1 MCTHLGTSRRLLT
14 RALNT
19 CISSSLSNNISALL
33 ATRQSASIKGRYWFS
48 TVKAL
53 SGHDQPIKILYASQ
67 TGTAK
72 LFAYQLNEEL
82 TDEYPERK
90 ISLSEFREVKPDQM
104 LEPNKALH
112 IFLTSVAGVGEPP
125 DNGREFYEYIM
136 DKSNKNNLSGLEYA
150 VFGLGSTAG
159 HAAYFNVIGKSL
171 DQRLE
176 ELGASR
182 IMEIGLGDDG
192 DCIEDDFDNWQ
203 DKLMT
208 LLKKNSASDC
218 DDVEQNVGAEE
229 VIDNAASAI
238 DVVQQREQ
246 MQLHEAKHSDDLSS
260 NNTFTDDLVIKCP
273 GALSED
279 GTRFKSNKFQT
290 LALLP
295 KSKENNLARHKHLFH
310 LNNTS
315 NQFYAE
321 GTDSFSVIGNELL
334 GVEAGESGIHE
345 LKLASPNV
353 TYTTGDHLVV
363 YPQNSQCIVEAYLN
377 MLNVDGN
384 AVIDENQPDSYPF
397 PKSLTIFE
405 TLTHCVD
412 LGALP
417 SPSFARMLIGK
428 KDIDYKSEVAY
439 PRRTVLDLA
448 LQYGR
453 SISLEDLLYQA
464 SPMKP
469 RYYSIASSSVK
480 HPNMIRLVYRRVQYV
495 TKLGMLRE
503 GICTNYLTHKGYIDT
518 QEHAHIAAYVNINPT
533 FRLPKSIDTPILMVA
548 GGCGVAP
555 IRALVEERV
564 ALVSSQNNGKLGP
577 AALYLGFRSPE
588 DEVYR
593 QTIDDAIKV
602 GALTNAK
609 VTYSSG
615 CGKNALVSDVIRED
629 AIQVWNHFESG
640 GVTYTCGGARSFGA
654 AVESAFLDI
663 VQECGEM
670 DFAGAEQY
678 LRKMIKDG
686 RLMDDLA
693 D

>member
-1 MCTHLGTSRRLLT
+1 
-14 RALNT
+14 
-19 CISSSLSNNISALL
+19 
-33 ATRQSASIKGRYWFS
+33 
-48 TVKAL
+48 
-53 SGHDQPIKILYASQ
+53 
-67 TGTAK
+67 
-72 LFAYQLNEEL
+72 
-82 TDEYPERK
+82 
-90 ISLSEFREVKPDQM
+90 
-104 LEPNKALH
+104 
-112 IFLTSVAGVGEPP
+112 
-125 DNGREFYEYIM
+125 
-136 DKSNKNNLSGLEYA
+136 
-150 VFGLGSTAG
+150 
-159 HAAYFNVIGKSL
+159 
-171 DQRLE
+171 
-176 ELGASR
+176 
-182 IMEIGLGDDG
+182 
-192 DCIEDDFDNWQ
+192 
-203 DKLMT
+203 
-208 LLKKNSASDC
+208 
-218 DDVEQNVGAEE
+218 
-229 VIDNAASAI
+229 
-238 DVVQQREQ
+238 
-246 MQLHEAKHSDDLSS
+246 
-260 NNTFTDDLVIKCP
+260 
-273 GALSED
+273 
-279 GTRFKSNKFQT
+279 
-290 LALLP
+290 
-295 KSKENNLARHKHLFH
+295 
-310 LNNTS
+310 
-315 NQFYAE
+315 
-321 GTDSFSVIGNELL
+321 
-334 GVEAGESGIHE
+334 
-345 LKLASPNV
+345 
-353 TYTTGDHLVV
+353 
-363 YPQNSQCIVEAYLN
+363 
-377 MLNVDGN
+377 
-384 AVIDENQPDSYPF
+384 
-397 PKSLTIFE
+397 
-405 TLTHCVD
+405 
-412 LGALP
+412 
-417 SPSFARMLIGK
+417 MLIGK

-480 HPNMIRLVYRRVQYV
+480 HPNMIRLVYRRVQVSLYVHFSSDISMYMYSNNNDFKKSVPTSMKYV

-629 AIQVWNHFESG
+629 ASQVWNHFESG